1 MLIVWKIPRE
11 ATTALEVR
19 GGDCVIELK
28 IEDYCQDC
36 PHFEVE
42 AIAILSLKSRD
53 FVLRCEHSKK
63 CRRIYETK
71 TNEVAEP

>member
-1 MLIVWKIPRE
+1 LAVQ
-11 ATTALEVR
+11 
-19 GGDCVIELK
+19 GGDYVIELK
-28 IEDYCQDC
+28 IEAYCQDC

-42 AIAILSLKSRD
+42 TIAILSVKSRD
-53 FVLRCEHSKK
+53 FVLRCEHFEK

>member
-1 MLIVWKIPRE
+1 L
-11 ATTALEVR
+11 R
-19 GGDCVIELK
+19 GDDYVIELK
-28 IEDYCQDC
+28 VEDYCQDC

-42 AIAILSLKSRD
+42 TTVILSLIKRD
-53 FVLRCEHSKK
+53 FVLKCEHSEK